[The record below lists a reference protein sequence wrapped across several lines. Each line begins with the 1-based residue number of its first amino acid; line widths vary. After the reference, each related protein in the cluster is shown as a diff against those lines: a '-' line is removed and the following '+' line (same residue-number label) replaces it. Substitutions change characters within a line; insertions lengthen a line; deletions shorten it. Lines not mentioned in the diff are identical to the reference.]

1 MISQN
6 NINMATTKQDKNYL
20 ILTSYISRM
29 YYRIFLNI
37 VWNLI
42 VPLNVP
48 KFVSLLR
55 RNKHDIKLVQ
65 TLYVIKLMSKLDLP
79 TNNYFEFTNSE

>member
-6 NINMATTKQDKNYL
+6 NINMATTKQEKNYL
-20 ILTSYISRM
+20 ILTFYISGM
-29 YYRIFLNI
+29 YYRDFLNI

-55 RNKHDIKLVQ
+55 RNKHDIKIVQ
-65 TLYVIKLMSKLDLP
+65 TLYAIKLMSKLDLP

>member
-6 NINMATTKQDKNYL
+6 NSNMATTKQDKNYL
-20 ILTSYISRM
+20 ILTSYISGM
-29 YYRIFLNI
+29 YYRDFLNI
-37 VWNLI
+37 IWNLI
-42 VPLNVP
+42 VPLNIP